1 MLPVLTLTLLK
12 QNLTLIK
19 RIFFRR
25 HFKFS
30 LKLIQTGLFYC
41 RSWLVRIFDKFY
53 SAVWNLSSWGWSNDS
68 VVMGTCCSSR
78 RPGGLV
84 PPVPRGLTPSSDLW
98 GHCTHMVPRHRWR
111 QNPHTH
117 KAIIKKKF
125 KFSWK
130 AVTSHK
136 ALVYTTY
143 TQPQSSVLLWKQ
155 AHSIIAFTPCAV
167 LAFRINY
174 CWHSDLPSSI
184 QELDSTGVHLKTIQ
198 EHKNTVHWV
207 TTNHCPGNWPIIFV
221 NPHPALLVL
230 VSWWG
235 HRTTGWLTSSEVNQ
249 QSQW

>member
-117 KAIIKKKF
+117 KAIIKKKIQVLMESSNISQSPCVHYLYPTTV
-125 KFSWK
+125 KCASLK
-130 AVTSHK
+130 ASTFHHCLH
-136 ALVYTTY
+136 ALCCACL
-143 TQPQSSVLLWKQ
+143 QNKLLLAQW
-155 AHSIIAFTPCAV
+155 
-167 LAFRINY
+167 LAFQ
-174 CWHSDLPSSI
+174 H
-184 QELDSTGVHLKTIQ
+184 
-198 EHKNTVHWV
+198 
-207 TTNHCPGNWPIIFV
+207 PGAGFDRCAP
-221 NPHPALLVL
+221 
-230 VSWWG
+230 
-235 HRTTGWLTSSEVNQ
+235 
-249 QSQW
+249 